1 MENAILQQAQVVE
14 QQLDQEIDRLQNLDE
29 TDLDRIRKNR
39 IEEMKRGA
47 LAKSE
52 WEKNGKK
59 TNLVLTCKAFL
70 NLIC

>member
-14 QQLDQEIDRLQNLDE
+14 QKLDEEIERLQNLDDG
-29 TDLDRIRKNR
+29 DLDLIRKNR

-47 LAKSE
+47 VAKSE

-59 TNLVLTCKAFL
+59 NIKI
-70 NLIC
+70 NKKI